1 MINQFKGFVKFG
13 IVGLIN
19 TGVDFIVFTLLIY
32 AVTNIPYLVAQ
43 MISYSCGIVNSY
55 LLNKRW
61 TFKAKNQSSVQE
73 KTRFVIVNVITLLLT
88 LLILKVCSEW
98 FGLSVL
104 ASKLMATCIS
114 VLMNYV
120 GSRYW
125 VFTSSKV
132 GGI

>member
-32 AVTNIPYLVAQ
+32 ALTNMPYIVAQ
-43 MISYSCGIVNSY
+43 VISYSCGIVNSY

-61 TFKAKNQSSVQE
+61 TFKAKNQNGVQE
-73 KTRFVIVNVITLLLT
+73 KMRFVIVNAITLLLT

-104 ASKLMATCIS
+104 VSKLVATCVS

-132 GGI
+132 GGV